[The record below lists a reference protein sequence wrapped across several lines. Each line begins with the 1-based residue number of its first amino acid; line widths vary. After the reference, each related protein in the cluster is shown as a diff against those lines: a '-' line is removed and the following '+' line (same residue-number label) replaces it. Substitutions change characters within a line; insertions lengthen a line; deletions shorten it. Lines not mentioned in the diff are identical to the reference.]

1 MRNDA
6 HMPMMPDRMRETQIS
21 NEKIQVKIVSDPFLG
36 SSPLSH
42 ITWRLLG
49 RESSE
54 VVYCLSQLP
63 VSQLR
68 FHCLDCEQKNIT
80 DMVHALNSAQD
91 ITGNAGFPVMSS
103 RPGMNEYAI
112 SLRNVDVNTN
122 WTGATIICQAYINGG
137 QIDSAPV
144 TVNVEYLRNVHV
156 VDSNNQSPIRVVNQG
171 NVFYVECLRGPD
183 GFCQQNGRR
192 KTLYCAVQANPPPV
206 SYRWL
211 KNGEITSSNGHS
223 ITIGTEMIGKSIQC
237 SANNGLYPNDQMPTS
252 QAVSIEPY
260 SAARLIQTNFNTL
273 QRSAPFTA
281 MNRIDMNQDITLNC
295 AVEGSPRPF
304 VLWRMRRPDGQV
316 VDAACPQGYEGQ
328 FKDTTTTGLNLN
340 NNLIR
345 LTGMCQLRISNYSYT
360 GTYWCSACSYVSVG
374 DPECSPGLE
383 APTDEVLNVMVQG
396 PPMDSDSFQ
405 SVEQIGQNTAV
416 VTVPFCAE
424 PMPKPPREIV
434 FAVDNNDIQTGQTWQ
449 NFRFDSVTQNNTVPN
464 CYFARLQISPIHEGD
479 KHRQIVLKLQ
489 NVLGT
494 KQIVVS
500 LADLLGGGTS
510 TGSLAKIIIFS
521 VLGFIAF
528 LLILAGVVILCI
540 RRQLFCFSGVKEGQY
555 GNPSNHLKTTIGAP
569 ETFID
574 GVENPHGY
582 YDKNE
587 VNNEEKIYISKE
599 AQSPYDVIYK
609 AARLDSRVSSV

>member
-1 MRNDA
+1 MSIQRILQCFCISFCFLQIYA
-6 HMPMMPDRMRETQIS
+6 QIS

-36 SSPLSH
+36 SPPLSH
-42 ITWRLLG
+42 ITWKLLG

-80 DMVHALNSAQD
+80 DMVNALNSAQD
-91 ITGNAGFPVMSS
+91 ITGNAGFP
-103 RPGMNEYAI
+103 AI
-112 SLRNVDVNTN
+112 SLRNIDVNTN

-171 NVFYVECLRGPD
+171 NVFYVECIRGPD

-192 KTLYCAVQANPPPV
+192 KTLYCSVQANPPPV
-206 SYRWL
+206 SFRWL

-260 SAARLIQTNFNTL
+260 SAARLIQTNFNNL
-273 QRSAPFTA
+273 QRSTPFTA
-281 MNRIDMNQDITLNC
+281 MNRIDMNQDIKLTC

-304 VLWRMRRPDGQV
+304 VLWRMRRPNGEV

-328 FKDTTTTGLNLN
+328 YQDSPATAGVIPN
-340 NNLIR
+340 NNLVR
-345 LTGMCQLRISNYSYT
+345 LTAICQLRISNYSFT
-360 GTYWCSACSYVSVG
+360 GTYWCSACSYVSIG
-374 DPECSPGLE
+374 APECSPGLE
-383 APTDEVLNVMVQG
+383 APSDEVLNVMVQG
-396 PPMDSDSFQ
+396 PPMDSDASP

-434 FAVDNNDIQTGQTWQ
+434 FSVDNNDIQTDQTWQ
-449 NFRFDSVTQNNTVPN
+449 NFRFDSITQNNTVPN

-479 KHRQIVLKLQ
+479 KHRQILLKVQ
-489 NVLGT
+489 NVHGA
-494 KQIVVS
+494 KQIMVS
-500 LADLLGGGTS
+500 LADLLGGGASTS
-510 TGSLAKIIIFS
+510 SIAKIIIFS
-521 VLGFIAF
+521 ALGLIA
-528 LLILAGVVILCI
+528 LLLLLAAIVIICI
-540 RRQLFCFSGVKEGQY
+540 RRQLFCFSGVKDNQY

-569 ETFID
+569 ETYID
-574 GVENPHGY
+574 EVGNSHGY
-582 YDKNE
+582 FDKE
-587 VNNEEKIYISKE
+587 VNNTEEKIYISKE
-599 AQSPYDVIYK
+599 AQV
-609 AARLDSRVSSV
+609 